1 MSTLYLVELFSS
13 VNHEGGTTVKYL
25 ILIDT
30 GEERVERLVDESYVN
45 SAEFV
50 AFGGEILDEI
60 DWLPLTQPLEEKN
73 REWHEAAVGRDRQFR
88 MNVRNFL
95 LVATDTELRVELKMS
110 LEQREYL
117 RATFIQELLDESVT
131 N

>member
-1 MSTLYLVELFSS
+1 M
-13 VNHEGGTTVKYL
+13 KYL

-50 AFGGEILDEI
+50 ALGGEILDEI
-60 DWLPLTQPLEEKN
+60 DWLPLHKEGMIT
-73 REWHEAAVGRDRQFR
+73 RDRQFR

-95 LVATDTELRVELKMS
+95 LVATDAELRVELKMS

-117 RATFIQELLDESVT
+117 RATFIQELLDEAVT

>member
-1 MSTLYLVELFSS
+1 M
-13 VNHEGGTTVKYL
+13 KYL

-60 DWLPLTQPLEEKN
+60 DWLPLDKPLTGP
-73 REWHEAAVGRDRQFR
+73 GRQFDRQFR

-95 LVATDTELRVELKMS
+95 LVATDAELRVELKMS

-117 RATFIQELLDESVT
+117 RATFIQELLDEAVT

>member
-1 MSTLYLVELFSS
+1 M
-13 VNHEGGTTVKYL
+13 KYL

-60 DWLPLTQPLEEKN
+60 DWLPLDEERMIIEK
-73 REWHEAAVGRDRQFR
+73 AQMGRDRQFR
-88 MNVRNFL
+88 RNVRNFL
-95 LVATDTELRVELKMS
+95 LVATDAELRVELKLS
-110 LEQREYL
+110 LERREYL
-117 RATFIQELLDESVT
+117 RATFVQELLDEAVT

>member
-1 MSTLYLVELFSS
+1 M
-13 VNHEGGTTVKYL
+13 KYL

-60 DWLPLTQPLEEKN
+60 DWLPLDKEGMIT
-73 REWHEAAVGRDRQFR
+73 RDRQFR

-95 LVATDTELRVELKMS
+95 LVATDAELRVELKMS
-110 LEQREYL
+110 LDHREYL
-117 RATFIQELLDESVT
+117 RATFIQELLDEAVT

>member
-1 MSTLYLVELFSS
+1 M
-13 VNHEGGTTVKYL
+13 KYL

-50 AFGGEILDEI
+50 ALGGEILDEI
-60 DWLPLTQPLEEKN
+60 DWLPLDKEGMIT
-73 REWHEAAVGRDRQFR
+73 RDRQFR

-95 LVATDTELRVELKMS
+95 LVATDAELRVELKMS

-117 RATFIQELLDESVT
+117 RATFIQELLDEAVT